1 MKKLNFHTKFDKQF
15 NIRCDII
22 CSQRKT
28 YSVSERKR
36 SDNMTQIGIIRK
48 VDDLG
53 RIVIPKEIR
62 NFFHIGIND
71 EVEITVTTEGI
82 LLKKPEYEVR
92 KIESED

>member
-1 MKKLNFHTKFDKQF
+1 
-15 NIRCDII
+15 
-22 CSQRKT
+22 
-28 YSVSERKR
+28 
-36 SDNMTQIGIIRK
+36 MTQIGIIRK

>member
-1 MKKLNFHTKFDKQF
+1 MKNLNLHTSFDKLF
-15 NIRCDII
+15 NIRYVNI

-36 SDNMTQIGIIRK
+36 SDNMTKLGIIRK

-62 NFFHIGIND
+62 SFFHIGIND
-71 EVEITVTTEGI
+71 EVEITVTTDGI
-82 LLKKPEYEVR
+82 LLKKPGYEVR

>member
-1 MKKLNFHTKFDKQF
+1 MKIFNPITSFDKLF
-15 NIRCDII
+15 NIRCDNI

-36 SDNMTQIGIIRK
+36 SDNMTKLGIIRK
-48 VDDLG
+48 VDELG

-71 EVEITVTTEGI
+71 EVEIVVTTDGI

>member
-1 MKKLNFHTKFDKQF
+1 MTKL
-15 NIRCDII
+15 
-22 CSQRKT
+22 
-28 YSVSERKR
+28 
-36 SDNMTQIGIIRK
+36 GIIRK

-71 EVEITVTTEGI
+71 EVEIVVTTDGI